1 VLYVLK
7 VYTSIEGWACQ
18 GVFDNRANAV
28 LAGLSI
34 VEWVYGREDK
44 SLFAI
49 EEWELNK
56 ILIGE
61 LDV

>member
-1 VLYVLK
+1 MLYVLK
-7 VYTSIEGWACQ
+7 VYTSLEGWACQ
-18 GVFDNRANAV
+18 GVFNDRPKAV
-28 LAGLSI
+28 DAGLSI
-34 VEWVYGREDK
+34 VEWVYGKEDK